1 MFAYICVDVY
11 RVRCIIFRMRYE
23 ERERERE
30 RADIL
35 LKKDSLTVL
44 LKKTHTLPP
53 SSGERN

>member
-30 RADIL
+30 RAAIL
-35 LKKDSLTVL
+35 KKKDSLTVL
-44 LKKTHTLPP
+44 LKKNTYIAAI
-53 SSGERN
+53 